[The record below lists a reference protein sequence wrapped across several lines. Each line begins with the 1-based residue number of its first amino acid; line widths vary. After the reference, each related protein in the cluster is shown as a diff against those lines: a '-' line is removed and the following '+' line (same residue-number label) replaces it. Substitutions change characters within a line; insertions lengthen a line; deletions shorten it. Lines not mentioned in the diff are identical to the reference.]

1 VARRPAPE
9 SPHPRPPRRKAL
21 GQHHLRDGAAAR
33 PLVDFLRV
41 AGRTVVEI
49 GPGGGALTRRLAA
62 AGAARILAVEVDPA
76 WAFSLRAALA
86 AADGRDEA
94 AGSAGGAP
102 AALSLVVA
110 DALDLDW
117 SALPPDRIVTG
128 NLPYN
133 VGTVLL
139 ERLLAAAPAGVRAG
153 FLLQREVVDRIVAP
167 VGTHEYGAL
176 SVRVAVRARATR
188 LGTLRPGA
196 FVPPPKV
203 ESSFV
208 GFELL
213 PPPLDPAGMAAFDAV
228 VGAGFGQRRK
238 TLRNA
243 LGAVFGRAHA
253 VALLA
258 AAGLPEGERAERL
271 DLAAWLALARA
282 QAAAG
287 RGPQSA
293 A

>member
-1 VARRPAPE
+1 MARRPAPE
-9 SPHPRPPRRKAL
+9 TTHPRPPRRKAL

-41 AGRTVVEI
+41 AGRTVIEI

-62 AGAARILAVEVDPA
+62 AGAARILAVELDPA

-86 AADGRDEA
+86 APGGRDQ
-94 AGSAGGAP
+94 GAEDGAQ

-139 ERLLAAAPAGVRAG
+139 ERLLAGAPAGVRAG
-153 FLLQREVVDRIVAP
+153 FLLQREVVDRIVAA

-176 SVRVAVRARATR
+176 TVRVAARARATR

-213 PPPLDPAGMAAFDAV
+213 PPPLDPAGMDAFDAV

-243 LGAVFGRAHA
+243 LGAVFGRPRA

-258 AAGLPEGERAERL
+258 TAGLPEGERAERL

-282 QAAAG
+282 HAAA
-287 RGPQSA
+287 R
-293 A
+293 